1 MTMTNSKYNP
11 YNSVPFIIEERRNP
25 AQTIDIYSRLVED
38 RIIYMGESFEDDSC
52 NRIIAQL
59 LYLDS
64 LNNNPIRIY
73 INSPG
78 GSVIDGLAIIDTI
91 NFIKSPVYT
100 ICVGL
105 AASMGSF
112 LLASGTKGK
121 RYALPNSEI
130 MIHQPLVGRNGYDQ
144 ETNIQILAQHLA
156 KTRNKLEE
164 IYSLNTGKSQ
174 EQIHQDCERDKYMTA
189 EEALEYGLIDNI
201 LTK

>member
-1 MTMTNSKYNP
+1 MSDINVGPVTLIKGTRSIFLGAEIND
-11 YNSVPFIIEERRNP
+11 
-25 AQTIDIYSRLVED
+25 QTATAL
-38 RIIYMGESFEDDSC
+38 
-52 NRIIAQL
+52 IIAL
-59 LYLDS
+59 LQLDS
-64 LNNNPIRIY
+64 ESHEDITLY

-78 GSVIDGLAIIDTI
+78 GAISSGLAVYDTI
-91 NFIKSPVYT
+91 KLINSDVIT

>member
-1 MTMTNSKYNP
+1 
-11 YNSVPFIIEERRNP
+11 
-25 AQTIDIYSRLVED
+25 
-38 RIIYMGESFEDDSC
+38 
-52 NRIIAQL
+52 
-59 LYLDS
+59 
-64 LNNNPIRIY
+64 
-73 INSPG
+73 
-78 GSVIDGLAIIDTI
+78 
-91 NFIKSPVYT
+91 
-100 ICVGL
+100 
-105 AASMGSF
+105 MGSF